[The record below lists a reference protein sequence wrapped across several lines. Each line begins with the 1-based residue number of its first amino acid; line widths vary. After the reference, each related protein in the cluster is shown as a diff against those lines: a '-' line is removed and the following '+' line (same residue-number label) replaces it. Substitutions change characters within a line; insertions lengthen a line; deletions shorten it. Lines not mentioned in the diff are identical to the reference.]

1 MKSIFKHILIIGLIA
16 ATATGNVFGQKK
28 QKKKAR
34 VQVEYIKNYNKSEQ
48 LMATLIVKEKRY
60 VPLSDAVIQFYS
72 LNDTS
77 RVLLEK
83 MRTDKDGKAMFNIAA
98 SNPKIFKDTSGVLTF
113 EVEYNGNSAIKGAKR
128 KIAIKQGDLEI
139 SFFQKDS
146 IKSIE
151 VNATEIGADD
161 QLIPIE
167 GVNILFYV
175 QGTFSLLNFGKE
187 KTDENG
193 IVHIGFPID
202 MPGDTTGVLT
212 IVTKI
217 EEDKTF
223 GTVESRGEINW
234 GVPIQPVKEKQRG
247 LGDTDAP
254 LWMVYTLIT
263 LLSAVWFHYIY
274 VIFLIVKI
282 KLAE

>member
-1 MKSIFKHILIIGLIA
+1 MNSVFKHILIVSLMVAI
-16 ATATGNVFGQKK
+16 TTGNVFGQKK
-28 QKKKAR
+28 KKKTAR
-34 VQVEYIKNYNKSEQ
+34 VQVEYFKNYDKSEQ
-48 LMATLIVKEKRY
+48 LVATLIVKEKRY

-72 LNDTS
+72 INDTA

-83 MRTDKDGKAMFNIAA
+83 IRTDKAGKAIFKITN
-98 SNPKIFKDTSGVLTF
+98 NPKIFKDASGVLTF
-113 EVEYNGNSAIKGAKR
+113 EVEYNGNAFIKAAKR

-146 IKSIE
+146 VKSIE
-151 VNATEIGADD
+151 VSATEIGTDN
-161 QLIPIE
+161 QPVPIE

-187 KTDENG
+187 KTNENG
-193 IVHIGFPID
+193 IVHIDFPID

-217 EEDKTF
+217 EENKTY

-234 GVPIQPVKEKQRG
+234 GIPIQPVKEKQRG

-254 LWMVYTLIT
+254 LWMVYTLII
-263 LLSAVWFHYIY
+263 LLSAVWFHYLY
-274 VIFLIVKI
+274 VIFLIIKI
-282 KLAE
+282 KLVA